1 MSNTYFV
8 HQTTYLTFYMLF
20 ISTPVGASI
29 ILVLLIGSW
38 WWIFLKRKKRKIFR
52 FPDAWYTILTN
63 KVAFYRQLSMSERAR
78 FEENVLQFLN
88 DIPITGVSVE
98 VDDTDRLLVAAS
110 AVIPL
115 FGFPGWRFRNLNE
128 VLLYEGTFNEDY
140 ETQKGEDINTLGM
153 VGTGSMNRM
162 MILSKSALHQGFDDN
177 ISIQNVGIHEF
188 VHLLDKADGTTDG
201 IPELLISQSFLI
213 PWVKMMHKEIE
224 AIKDG
229 VSDIPF
235 YGSTNEA
242 EFLSVVSE
250 YFFQNPKQLEIKHP
264 ELYALLEKAFRHAP
278 K

>member
-1 MSNTYFV
+1 
-8 HQTTYLTFYMLF
+8 MLF

-29 ILVLLIGSW
+29 ILILLLGSW
-38 WWIFLKRKKRKIFR
+38 WWIFFRRKKRRTSR
-52 FPDAWYTILTN
+52 FPDAWRTILSN
-63 KVAFYRQLSMSERAR
+63 KVNFYREISTPERVR

-88 DIPITGVSVE
+88 DVQITGVSVE

-115 FGFPGWRFRNLNE
+115 FGFPGWRYRNLNE

-140 ETQKGEDINTLGM
+140 ATRHGEDLNILGM
-153 VGTGSMNRM
+153 VGSGSMNRM
-162 MILSKSALHQGFDDN
+162 MILSKSALHQGFDDK
-177 ISIQNVGIHEF
+177 SLMHNVGIHEF
-188 VHLLDKADGTTDG
+188 VHLLDKADGATDG
-201 IPELLISQSFLI
+201 VPELLISQPFII

-224 AIKDG
+224 AIRDG

-250 YFFQNPKQLEIKHP
+250 YFFQNPKQLEMKHP
-264 ELYALLEKAFRHAP
+264 ELYALLEKAFRRAP
-278 K
+278 KDGGTTSSATISSATVA